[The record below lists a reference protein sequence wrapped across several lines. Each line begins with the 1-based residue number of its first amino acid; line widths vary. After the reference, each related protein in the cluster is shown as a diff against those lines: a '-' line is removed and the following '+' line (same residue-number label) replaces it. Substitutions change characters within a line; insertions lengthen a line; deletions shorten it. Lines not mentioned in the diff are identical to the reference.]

1 MGKTKNKSKKR
12 DKTND
17 KLAVGYHVS
26 DDEIIASGSDDAWE
40 NSEHRTWKA
49 DARIFMH
56 GNMYANKA
64 ECPRDRTSIGLTA
77 IISEF
82 NGAWKTKKGRKR
94 IEKEYLKA
102 KKAHDGQYK
111 DAFSDPRHLPRVDA
125 NFFRMF
131 QLIERF
137 VDDEK
142 GREVQRK
149 REKQMMRDELCDLR
163 KAVWRY
169 RAKYQS
175 STSRF
180 KDASKH
186 TYKELAKIADKQF
199 LYYISSEDDEDVK
212 LGDDER
218 KAKMKSRA
226 KKKLSNYM
234 DGSTSRGSSSSSS
247 RSKIIQNVNDASDS
261 EAASKKAPKTPKKKK
276 KKLRVVKHGSSTT
289 TTINT
294 SKKKKKKKQ
303 IESSEDDSSS
313 SDSDDESSSS
323 SDSDDESKSSHSDDE
338 SKSSDREEIDYHTYE
353 DALLPGGQPRTDSY
367 NHHANDPEEFDLV
380 CPQRASEADI
390 SDPNKCSRC
399 GTKFGTNNFTIK
411 TNLDEYE
418 CLPLLNREKELFKN
432 WCQDCFLHWSNLEEK
447 ALGYSVKDPTKWQS
461 AKRDARS
468 RASAQETKEN
478 PVVVDGDDGGS
489 SEVACVY
496 CDDNSRSSKKC
507 ATCNKVD
514 IHHTCASDYCDDKG
528 LITFPNP
535 ATESRITQSCKDC
548 IEAFMTSEP
557 PAKKRKVDD
566 GLIDI
571 TVIRK
576 VKGNETS
583 YSEKCDPQGSD
594 PKKLINKHFI
604 ASMGDGEEQQVTIIG
619 KGVGKYK
626 NHYVMRYQNHFE
638 EGGFADK
645 YITAKTAKKAVDD
658 YNKE

>member
-1 MGKTKNKSKKR
+1 MGKKSKKR

-56 GNMYANKA
+56 GNMYASKA

-82 NGAWKTKKGRKR
+82 NGAWKTKKGRRR

-102 KKAHDGQYK
+102 KEAHDGSYK

-175 STSRF
+175 STNRF

-199 LYYISSEDDEDVK
+199 LYYISSEDDEDVN

-247 RSKIIQNVNDASDS
+247 SRSKIIQNVNDASDS
-261 EAASKKAPKTPKKKK
+261 EAAPKKAPKTPKKKK

-289 TTINT
+289 TTSNI

-313 SDSDDESSSS
+313 SDSDDESSS
-323 SDSDDESKSSHSDDE
+323 DSDNESKSSHSDDE
-338 SKSSDREEIDYHTYE
+338 SKSSEEIDYHTYE
-353 DALLPGGQPRTDSY
+353 DALLPGGQPRTDNW
-367 NHHANDPEEFDLV
+367 NHHANDPDEFDLV
-380 CPQRASEADI
+380 CPPRASEADI

-399 GTKFGTNNFTIK
+399 GMNFGEK
-411 TNLDEYE
+411 AKVDEYE

-432 WCQDCFLHWSNLEEK
+432 WCQDCFLYWCNLEEK
-447 ALGYSVKDPTKWQS
+447 ALGYTVKDPTKWQS

-548 IEAFMTSEP
+548 IEKYMNKTSEP
-557 PAKKRKVDD
+557 PAKKRKVD

-571 TVIRK
+571 TVMRK
-576 VKGNETS
+576 VKGVET
-583 YSEKCDPQGSD
+583 YYAEQCDPHGSD

-604 ASMGDGEEQQVTIIG
+604 ASMGDGEEQQARIIG
-619 KGVGKYK
+619 KGVGSKYK

-638 EGGFADK
+638 EGGYADK

>member
-1 MGKTKNKSKKR
+1 MGKSKKKSKKR

-82 NGAWKTKKGRKR
+82 NGAWKTKKGRRR

-102 KKAHDGQYK
+102 KEAHDGSYK

-175 STSRF
+175 STNRF

-212 LGDDER
+212 LDDDTR
-218 KAKMKSRA
+218 RGKMKSRA

-247 RSKIIQNVNDASDS
+247 SRSKIIQNVNDASDS
-261 EAASKKAPKTPKKKK
+261 EAAPKKAPKTPK
-276 KKLRVVKHGSSTT
+276 
-289 TTINT
+289 
-294 SKKKKKKKQ
+294 KKKKKKKQ

-323 SDSDDESKSSHSDDE
+323 SDSDESKSS
-338 SKSSDREEIDYHTYE
+338 EEIDFHTYE
-353 DALLPGGQPRTDSY
+353 AALLPGGQPRTDSY
-367 NHHANDPEEFDLV
+367 NHHANDPDEFDLV
-380 CPQRASEADI
+380 CPPNASEADI
-390 SDPNKCSRC
+390 RNPNKCSRC
-399 GTKFGTNNFTIK
+399 GSKFGNVPK
-411 TNLDEYE
+411 ANLDEYD
-418 CLPLLNREKELFKN
+418 CLPLLKRERELLKT
-432 WCQDCFLHWSNLEEK
+432 WCHDCFLYWSNLEEK
-447 ALGYSVKDPTKWQS
+447 ALGYCVKDPTEWQL
-461 AKRDARS
+461 AKREARS
-468 RASAQETKEN
+468 RSYAQETKEN

-489 SEVACVY
+489 SEVAKACDY

-528 LITFPNP
+528 LTTFPNP

-576 VKGNETS
+576 VKGNEIS
-583 YSEKCDPQGSD
+583 YAEKCDPQGSD

-638 EGGFADK
+638 QGGFADK